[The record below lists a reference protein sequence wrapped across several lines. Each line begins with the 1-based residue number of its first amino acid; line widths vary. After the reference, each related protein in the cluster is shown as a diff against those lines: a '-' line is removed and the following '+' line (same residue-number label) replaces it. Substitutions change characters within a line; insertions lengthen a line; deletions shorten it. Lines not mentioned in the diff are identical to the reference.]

1 MKKQAKKLQLNR
13 ETLNTLETG
22 KLENVQGG
30 AMPETYRCTERQ
42 SICFCYT

>member
-1 MKKQAKKLQLNR
+1 MKKQTKKLQLNR
-13 ETLNTLETG
+13 ETLSVLETEL
-22 KLENVQGG
+22 KNAQGG